1 MSVAGEAVGKMMY
14 PLVREPTATGA
25 PYRVPV
31 AVTYRVLGLAR
42 RPYYRWLDRPVTDAE
57 RLDAWSRRWARE
69 TDTATRYDT
78 TAASH
83 DTTTAAHDTTAAS
96 NEAAVS
102 LASRLLWARSV

>member
-1 MSVAGEAVGKMMY
+1 MSVAGEAVGKVMY
-14 PLVREPTATGA
+14 PLVREPTAAGA

-57 RLDAWSRRWARE
+57 RLDAWCRRWARE
-69 TDTATRYDT
+69 TDTATRYDR
-78 TAASH
+78 TA
-83 DTTTAAHDTTAAS
+83 AAHDTTAAS